1 MMEGKIR
8 QSRKSRSQR
17 DRVRRRDSS
26 GRGQANLQ
34 SPSSA
39 SEREASP
46 GKENA
51 GQNGAQPKSQAPG
64 ARALRPPRRRRRESS
79 SQEED
84 FIDGFAIA
92 SFSTMEALEKDM
104 SLKPQERKEKWDR
117 HLGKKPRESEHC
129 VSAEPNEKGQNKDA
143 GSSGRETD
151 RGKERV
157 KKKIPFKVHKQMK
170 VPAKR
175 SNRNSEDDSIR
186 EATSSQLSS
195 SRDCLS
201 DSSAQSLSGKGYSC
215 DSESDIDDKASEGS
229 ERLFSPAATK
239 GTSSNDKAEV
249 KAGGIPKVSGLER
262 SQELNTDVP
271 FVLPLHSPP
280 ATTTVVTSNSS
291 APTSS
296 AQASPLLKKEPRISV
311 PAPPRLTPQP
321 QLHSQPHPR
330 PQSQPQLL
338 PDFRIQPPSHIPPSL
353 SYQVH
358 HQVAHNGLNN
368 ISRSSSAS
376 SATSISLP
384 KHLPL
389 SPQIPPHHPSGPVLP
404 LSISNLAAS
413 HFPLRSQSQHQHHP
427 AMFATPPTLPP
438 PPAIPTNS
446 LVIPGHP
453 ADYSPSWQT
462 GRQSLTAL
470 AHSVHI
476 SAPACVPAPT
486 HRSQYE
492 METSSACL
500 PSCVPVTVSLHT
512 SLLISFNQPIMYCQ
526 PHSGILIGT
535 LSQASLLPP
544 PMSPHVENH
553 HSMTCRNRE
562 CQFDKYGPKLDNP
575 YFRHSNYFPSYPPAM
590 PGMPPML
597 PHSGPFGS
605 LQGAFQPKTSNP
617 IDVASRPGPVHHTL
631 LQKTPGVSDPYRAPV
646 RKPGKW
652 CAVHV
657 QIAWQIYHHQQK
669 IKYLLWNMEC
679 YPVQSEMSGTV
690 KDILQNI
697 EQQMQLDPHKLE
709 IGGKLDLFSRP
720 PAPSVFPGFHYP
732 QDLARPLFSTT
743 GSSHPASTPFG
754 PSPHHS
760 SFLPTSHLA
769 GRYPF
774 SRSSTFSSL
783 GNLGSNAFG
792 GLGSHTL
799 SHNSIFAHKDGP
811 GVQSF
816 SNPHEPWNRL
826 HRTPPSFP
834 TPPQWPK
841 PGDSERSSSVTNHD
855 RDRDLEKRDLSSK
868 EDRDKERDV
877 LDKSRHSTRSS
888 PASAP
893 VTHQISNLI
902 RSNSQTSNDPS
913 RQAGLSD
920 RERSKEPEREREIP
934 DRLRDPPPGV
944 EHKIKESRSP
954 IKESPSHEKRST
966 EDNTK
971 PVIQSVS
978 PYSKPALSENLKLS
992 NLMNKD
998 IERKP
1003 ELPTDLQKIKN
1014 DIKVKEECKED
1025 GDIMVVS
1032 SEPSQHSRTVEH
1044 PPPSLHG
1051 LPLPHTMAATMPISM
1066 SSVHQMNNMNVL
1078 DRSRM
1083 MTPLMG
1089 MNSLSGRERLPHPGF
1104 SWDTVRDPLRDAYR
1118 SLDLHRRMDFQLR
1131 TDPIH
1136 RFPTTSGFY
1145 DHERSYRDREPHDYN
1160 HENLLEARREQ
1171 ERLRQAEERERLHLR
1186 EELERARMHH
1196 LHSSP
1201 IESHLAHVPSFMPH
1215 LSGIHYPRLSPSAA
1229 MHNGILNRNPP
1240 TAALSAPPPLVP
1252 ASTTRPS
1259 SPRRTTPLTNSESR
1273 DYSPSRNPKEV
1284 EAR

>member
-1 MMEGKIR
+1 MDGKIR
-8 QSRKSRSQR
+8 QSRRSRSQR
-17 DRVRRRDSS
+17 DRVRRREAAARDP
-26 GRGQANLQ
+26 RNQ
-34 SPSSA
+34 SPSSG
-39 SEREASP
+39 SEKEPSP
-46 GKENA
+46 GKENGG
-51 GQNGAQPKSQAPG
+51 GQNCTAPRG
-64 ARALRPPRRRRRESS
+64 PPPAARTARPPRRRRRESS

-84 FIDGFAIA
+84 LIDGFAIA
-92 SFSTMEALEKDM
+92 SFNTLEALEKDM
-104 SLKPQERKEKWDR
+104 SLKPQERKEKWER
-117 HLGKKPRESEHC
+117 HPGKKPRESENC
-129 VSAEPNEKGQNKDA
+129 VSAEPSENGHNNDA
-143 GSSGRETD
+143 GSSEREAE

-157 KKKIPFKVHKQMK
+157 KKKLPLKLTKQ
-170 VPAKR
+170 
-175 SNRNSEDDSIR
+175 
-186 EATSSQLSS
+186 
-195 SRDCLS
+195 
-201 DSSAQSLSGKGYSC
+201 C
-215 DSESDIDDKASEGS
+215 DSESDVDDKTSTELELTRIRSALITSKASVGS
-229 ERLFSPAATK
+229 EKLFSPAANK
-239 GTSSNDKAEV
+239 GPTLNDKPEA
-249 KAGGIPKVSGLER
+249 KAANVPKVSGLER
-262 SQELNTDVP
+262 SRELSTDVP
-271 FVLPLHSPP
+271 FALPIPSPQP
-280 ATTTVVTSNSS
+280 VAAVVTSTSS

-296 AQASPLLKKEPRISV
+296 ARASPLLKKEPVISA

-321 QLHSQPHPR
+321 QPRPQSQPQPR
-330 PQSQPQLL
+330 PQSQPQLIPEL
-338 PDFRIQPPSHIPPSL
+338 RTQPPSHIPPPL
-353 SYQVH
+353 NYQVH

-389 SPQIPPHHPSGPVLP
+389 SPQIPPHHSSGPALP
-404 LSISNLAAS
+404 LSISNLATS
-413 HFPLRSQSQHQHHP
+413 HFSLRSQTQHQHHP

-438 PPAIPTNS
+438 PPALPTNS

-453 ADYSPSWQT
+453 AD
-462 GRQSLTAL
+462 
-470 AHSVHI
+470 
-476 SAPACVPAPT
+476 
-486 HRSQYE
+486 
-492 METSSACL
+492 
-500 PSCVPVTVSLHT
+500 T

-562 CQFDKYGPKLDNP
+562 CQFDKYAPKLDNP
-575 YFRHSNYFPSYPPAM
+575 YFRHSN
-590 PGMPPML
+590 
-597 PHSGPFGS
+597 
-605 LQGAFQPKTSNP
+605 TSNP
-617 IDVASRPGPVHHTL
+617 IDVAGRPGTVHHTL
-631 LQKTPGVSDPYRAPV
+631 LQKTPGVSDPYRPPV

-669 IKYLLWNMEC
+669 IK
-679 YPVQSEMSGTV
+679 
-690 KDILQNI
+690 
-697 EQQMQLDPHKLE
+697 QMQLDPHKLE

-720 PAPSVFPGFHYP
+720 PAPGVFPGFHYP

-743 GSSHPASTPFG
+743 GATHPATTPFG

-760 SFLPTSHLA
+760 SFLPTNHLA
-769 GRYPF
+769 DPF
-774 SRSSTFSSL
+774 SRSSTFSGL

-792 GLGSHTL
+792 GLGSHALT
-799 SHNSIFAHKDGP
+799 HNNIFTHKDGP
-811 GVQSF
+811 NLQNF
-816 SNPHEPWNRL
+816 NNPHEPWNRL

-841 PGDSERSSSVTNHD
+841 PTDSERSSSVTNHD
-855 RDRDLEKRDLSSK
+855 RDRERDREPEKRDLSLSK
-868 EDRDKERDV
+868 DDRDKERD
-877 LDKSRHSTRSS
+877 LMDKNRHSNRSS

-902 RSNSQTSNDPS
+902 RSNSQTSSDPI
-913 RQAGLSD
+913 RQVSLGE
-920 RERSKEPEREREIP
+920 RERSKEPEREHP
-934 DRLRDPPPGV
+934 DRLREPPIA

-954 IKESPSHEKRST
+954 VKETPSHDKRPS

-978 PYSKPALSENLKLS
+978 PYSKPALSESLKLT
-992 NLMNKD
+992 NLMSKD
-998 IERKP
+998 MERKT
-1003 ELPTDLQKIKN
+1003 ELPSDLQKIKN
-1014 DIKVKEECKED
+1014 DIKVKEERKED
-1025 GDIMVVS
+1025 SDVLVVG
-1032 SEPSQHSRTVEH
+1032 SEPSQHSRSVEH
-1044 PPPSLHG
+1044 PPPPTLHG
-1051 LPLPHTMAATMPISM
+1051 LSLPPSMAASMPISM
-1066 SSVHQMNNMNVL
+1066 GSVHQMNNMNVL

-1083 MTPLMG
+1083 MTPLIG
-1089 MNSLSGRERLPHPGF
+1089 MNPLSGRERLPHPGF
-1104 SWDTVRDPLRDAYR
+1104 SWDPMRDPLRDAYR

-1171 ERLRQAEERERLHLR
+1171 ERLRQVEERERLHLR

-1215 LSGIHYPRLSPSAA
+1215 LSGMHYPRLSPSTA

-1252 ASTTRPS
+1252 ASSTRPA

>member
-1 MMEGKIR
+1 MDGKIR

-17 DRVRRRDSS
+17 DRVRRRDPN
-26 GRGQANLQ
+26 GRDRPNQ

-39 SEREASP
+39 SEREHSP
-46 GKENA
+46 GKENTS
-51 GQNGAQPKSQAPG
+51 QNCPNPKSQASA
-64 ARALRPPRRRRRESS
+64 ARNARPPRRRRRESS

-84 FIDGFAIA
+84 LIDGFAIA
-92 SFSTMEALEKDM
+92 SFSTMEALELRDRPSQLSHSPVLSARVQKKDM
-104 SLKPQERKEKWDR
+104 SLKPQERKEKWER
-117 HLGKKPRESEHC
+117 HPGKKPRESEHC
-129 VSAEPNEKGQNKDA
+129 VSAEPSENGHNNDA
-143 GSSGRETD
+143 MSSGRETD

-157 KKKIPFKVHKQMK
+157 KKKIPLKIHTQMK
-170 VPAKR
+170 VPMKR
-175 SNRNSEDDSIR
+175 SGRNSEDDSIR

-215 DSESDIDDKASEGS
+215 DSESDIDDKNSADLELPRIRSGLVASKASEGS
-229 ERLFSPAATK
+229 EKLFSPAATK
-239 GTSSNDKAEV
+239 GPALNDKAEA
-249 KAGGIPKVSGLER
+249 KAGSIPKVSGLER
-262 SQELNTDVP
+262 SQELSTDVP
-271 FVLPLHSPP
+271 FVLPIHSPP
-280 ATTTVVTSNSS
+280 PITVVVTSTSS

-296 AQASPLLKKEPRISV
+296 ARASPLLKKEPLISA

-321 QLHSQPHPR
+321 QPRPQSQPQPR

-338 PDFRIQPPSHIPPSL
+338 PELRTQPPSHIPPPL
-353 SYQVH
+353 SYPGL

-368 ISRSSSAS
+368 I
-376 SATSISLP
+376 
-384 KHLPL
+384 
-389 SPQIPPHHPSGPVLP
+389 
-404 LSISNLAAS
+404 
-413 HFPLRSQSQHQHHP
+413 RSQSQHQHHP

-438 PPAIPTNS
+438 PPALPTNS

-453 ADYSPSWQT
+453 AD
-462 GRQSLTAL
+462 
-470 AHSVHI
+470 
-476 SAPACVPAPT
+476 
-486 HRSQYE
+486 
-492 METSSACL
+492 
-500 PSCVPVTVSLHT
+500 T

-562 CQFDKYGPKLDNP
+562 CQFDKYAPKLDNP
-575 YFRHSNYFPSYPPAM
+575 YFRHSNFFPSYPPAM
-590 PGMPPML
+590 PGMPPLL

-617 IDVASRPGPVHHTL
+617 IDVASRPGAVHHTL

-646 RKPGKW
+646 RVSKKPGKW

-720 PAPSVFPGFHYP
+720 PAPGVFPGFHYP

-743 GSSHPASTPFG
+743 GSAHPTATPFG

-760 SFLPTSHLA
+760 SFLPTNHLA

-774 SRSSTFSSL
+774 SRSSTFSGL

-799 SHNSIFAHKDGP
+799 SHNSIFAHKEGP
-811 GVQSF
+811 NVQSF
-816 SNPHEPWNRL
+816 NNPHEPWNRL

-855 RDRDLEKRDLSSK
+855 RDRESEKREISSSK
-868 EDRDKERDV
+868 EDRDKDRDL
-877 LDKSRHSTRSS
+877 LDKNRHSNRSS

-902 RSNSQTSNDPS
+902 RSNSQTSSDLT
-913 RQAGLSD
+913 RQVGLSE
-920 RERSKEPEREREIP
+920 RERPKEPERDIS
-934 DRLRDPPPGV
+934 DRLRDPPPIV

-954 IKESPSHEKRST
+954 VKEPPSHEKRSS

-978 PYSKPALSENLKLS
+978 PYSKPALSESLKLS

-1003 ELPTDLQKIKN
+1003 ELPADLQKIKN
-1014 DIKVKEECKED
+1014 DIKVKEERKED
-1025 GDIMVVS
+1025 SDVLVVS

-1044 PPPSLHG
+1044 PPPPSLHG

-1066 SSVHQMNNMNVL
+1066 GAVHQMSNMNVL

-1089 MNSLSGRERLPHPGF
+1089 MNPLPGRERLPHPGF
-1104 SWDTVRDPLRDAYR
+1104 SWDPVRDPLRDAYR

-1131 TDPIH
+1131 ADPIH
-1136 RFPTTSGFY
+1136 RFPTAAGFY

-1215 LSGIHYPRLSPSAA
+1215 LSGMHYPRLSPSAA

-1252 ASTTRPS
+1252 ASSTRPS

>member
-1 MMEGKIR
+1 MDGKIR
-8 QSRKSRSQR
+8 QSRRSRSQR
-17 DRVRRRDSS
+17 DRVRRREATARDP
-26 GRGQANLQ
+26 RNQ
-34 SPSSA
+34 SPSST
-39 SEREASP
+39 SEKEQSP
-46 GKENA
+46 GKENTS
-51 GQNGAQPKSQAPG
+51 QNCTNPKNQAST
-64 ARALRPPRRRRRESS
+64 ARNVRPPRRRRRESS

-84 FIDGFAIA
+84 LIDGFAIA
-92 SFSTMEALEKDM
+92 SFNTLEALEKDM
-104 SLKPQERKEKWDR
+104 SLKPQERKEKWER
-117 HLGKKPRESEHC
+117 HPGKKPRESENY
-129 VSAEPNEKGQNKDA
+129 VSTEPSENGHNNDA
-143 GSSGRETD
+143 GSSERETE

-157 KKKIPFKVHKQMK
+157 KKKHPLKITKQMK
-170 VPAKR
+170 VPASR
-175 SNRNSEDDSIR
+175 SGRNSEEDSIR
-186 EATSSQLSS
+186 EATSSQRSS

-201 DSSAQSLSGKGYSC
+201 DSSAQSLSGRGYSC
-215 DSESDIDDKASEGS
+215 DSESDNDDKTSTELELPRIRSGLITNKASLGS
-229 ERLFSPAATK
+229 EKLFSPAANK
-239 GTSSNDKAEV
+239 GPILNDKPEA
-249 KAGGIPKVSGLER
+249 KAATIPKVSGLER
-262 SQELNTDVP
+262 SRELSTDVP
-271 FVLPLHSPP
+271 FVLPIPSPQL
-280 ATTTVVTSNSS
+280 AAAIVTSTSS

-296 AQASPLLKKEPRISV
+296 ARASPLLKKEPVISV
-311 PAPPRLTPQP
+311 PAPPRPTPQP
-321 QLHSQPHPR
+321 LPRPLSQPHLR
-330 PQSQPQLL
+330 PQSQPQLI
-338 PDFRIQPPSHIPPSL
+338 PDFRTQHQSHIPPSL
-353 SYQVH
+353 NYQLH
-358 HQVAHNGLNN
+358 HQVAHNGLN
-368 ISRSSSAS
+368 I
-376 SATSISLP
+376 
-384 KHLPL
+384 
-389 SPQIPPHHPSGPVLP
+389 
-404 LSISNLAAS
+404 
-413 HFPLRSQSQHQHHP
+413 RSQTQHQHLP
-427 AMFATPPTLPP
+427 TMFATPPTLPP
-438 PPAIPTNS
+438 PPAIPANS
-446 LVIPGHP
+446 LVIPAHP
-453 ADYSPSWQT
+453 AD
-462 GRQSLTAL
+462 
-470 AHSVHI
+470 
-476 SAPACVPAPT
+476 
-486 HRSQYE
+486 
-492 METSSACL
+492 
-500 PSCVPVTVSLHT
+500 T

-562 CQFDKYGPKLDNP
+562 CQFDKYAPKLDNP
-575 YFRHSNYFPSYPPAM
+575 YFRHSNFFPTYPPAM
-590 PGMPPML
+590 PGMPSVL

-617 IDVASRPGPVHHTL
+617 IDVANRPGTVHHAL
-631 LQKTPGVSDPYRAPV
+631 LQKTPGVTDPYRPPV

-679 YPVQSEMSGTV
+679 YPIQNEMTDTV

-697 EQQMQLDPHKLE
+697 EQQMQLDPHKLD

-720 PAPSVFPGFHYP
+720 PAPGVFPGFHYP

-743 GSSHPASTPFG
+743 GSAHPATTPFG

-769 GRYPF
+769 GKYPF
-774 SRSSTFSSL
+774 SRSSTFSGL

-792 GLGSHTL
+792 GLGSHALT
-799 SHNSIFAHKDGP
+799 HNSIFAHKDGP
-811 GVQSF
+811 NLQSF
-816 SNPHEPWNRL
+816 NNPHEPWNRL

-841 PGDSERSSSVTNHD
+841 PGDSERSSSLTNHD
-855 RDRDLEKRDLSSK
+855 REREREPEKRDLCLNK
-868 EDRDKERDV
+868 DDRDKDRD
-877 LDKSRHSTRSS
+877 LIDKNRHSNRSS

-902 RSNSQTSNDPS
+902 RSNSQTSSDPI
-913 RQAGLSD
+913 RQASIGE
-920 RERSKEPEREREIP
+920 RERSKESEREHP
-934 DRLRDPPPGV
+934 DRLREPPIT
-944 EHKIKESRSP
+944 ELKIKESRSP
-954 IKESPSHEKRST
+954 VKETPSHDKRPS

-978 PYSKPALSENLKLS
+978 PYSKSALSESLKFS

-998 IERKP
+998 IDRKP
-1003 ELPTDLQKIKN
+1003 ELPSDLQKIKN
-1014 DIKVKEECKED
+1014 DIKVKEERKED
-1025 GDIMVVS
+1025 SDVLVVG

-1044 PPPSLHG
+1044 PPPSSLHG
-1051 LPLPHTMAATMPISM
+1051 LPMSHSMAATMPLSM

-1089 MNSLSGRERLPHPGF
+1089 MNPLSGRDRLQHPGF
-1104 SWDTVRDPLRDAYR
+1104 SWDPVRDPLRDAYR

-1201 IESHLAHVPSFMPH
+1201 IESQLAHMPSFMPH
-1215 LSGIHYPRLSPSAA
+1215 LSGMHYPRLSPSTA

-1252 ASTTRPS
+1252 ASSTRPA

>member
-1 MMEGKIR
+1 MDGKIR
-8 QSRKSRSQR
+8 QSRRSRSQR
-17 DRVRRRDSS
+17 DRVRRREAAARDP
-26 GRGQANLQ
+26 RNQ
-34 SPSSA
+34 SPSSG
-39 SEREASP
+39 SEKEPSP
-46 GKENA
+46 GKENGG
-51 GQNGAQPKSQAPG
+51 GQNCTAPRG
-64 ARALRPPRRRRRESS
+64 PPPAARTARPPRRRRRESS

-84 FIDGFAIA
+84 LIDGFAIA
-92 SFSTMEALEKDM
+92 SFNTLEALEKDM
-104 SLKPQERKEKWDR
+104 SLKPQERKEKWER
-117 HLGKKPRESEHC
+117 HPGKKPRESENC
-129 VSAEPNEKGQNKDA
+129 VSAEPSENGHNNDA
-143 GSSGRETD
+143 GSSEREAE

-157 KKKIPFKVHKQMK
+157 KKKLPLKLTKQMK
-170 VPAKR
+170 VPTSR
-175 SNRNSEDDSIR
+175 SGRNSEEDSIR
-186 EATSSQLSS
+186 EATSSQRSS
-195 SRDCLS
+195 SRDRLS
-201 DSSAQSLSGKGYSC
+201 DC
-215 DSESDIDDKASEGS
+215 DSESDVDDKASVGS
-229 ERLFSPAATK
+229 EKLFSPAANK
-239 GTSSNDKAEV
+239 GPTLNDKPEA
-249 KAGGIPKVSGLER
+249 KAANVPKVSGLER
-262 SQELNTDVP
+262 SRELSTDVP
-271 FVLPLHSPP
+271 FALPIPSPQP
-280 ATTTVVTSNSS
+280 VAAVVTSTSS

-296 AQASPLLKKEPRISV
+296 ARASPLLKKEPVISA

-321 QLHSQPHPR
+321 QPRPQSQPQPR
-330 PQSQPQLL
+330 PQSQPQLIPEL
-338 PDFRIQPPSHIPPSL
+338 RTQPPSHIPPPL
-353 SYQVH
+353 NYQVH

-389 SPQIPPHHPSGPVLP
+389 SPQIPPHHSSGPALP
-404 LSISNLAAS
+404 LSISNLATS
-413 HFPLRSQSQHQHHP
+413 HFSLRSQTQHQHHP

-438 PPAIPTNS
+438 PPALPTNS

-453 ADYSPSWQT
+453 AD
-462 GRQSLTAL
+462 
-470 AHSVHI
+470 
-476 SAPACVPAPT
+476 
-486 HRSQYE
+486 
-492 METSSACL
+492 
-500 PSCVPVTVSLHT
+500 T

-562 CQFDKYGPKLDNP
+562 CQFDKYAPKLDNP
-575 YFRHSNYFPSYPPAM
+575 YFRHSN
-590 PGMPPML
+590 
-597 PHSGPFGS
+597 
-605 LQGAFQPKTSNP
+605 TSNP
-617 IDVASRPGPVHHTL
+617 IDVAGRPGTVHHTL
-631 LQKTPGVSDPYRAPV
+631 LQKTPGVSDPYRPPV

-669 IKYLLWNMEC
+669 IK
-679 YPVQSEMSGTV
+679 
-690 KDILQNI
+690 
-697 EQQMQLDPHKLE
+697 QMQLDPHKLE

-720 PAPSVFPGFHYP
+720 PAPGVFPGFHYP

-743 GSSHPASTPFG
+743 GATHPATTPFG

-760 SFLPTSHLA
+760 SFLPTNHLA
-769 GRYPF
+769 
-774 SRSSTFSSL
+774 
-783 GNLGSNAFG
+783 A
-792 GLGSHTL
+792 
-799 SHNSIFAHKDGP
+799 HNNIFTHKDGP
-811 GVQSF
+811 NLQNF
-816 SNPHEPWNRL
+816 NNPHEPWNRL

-841 PGDSERSSSVTNHD
+841 PTDSERSSSVTNHD
-855 RDRDLEKRDLSSK
+855 RDRERDREPEKRDLSLSK
-868 EDRDKERDV
+868 DDRDKERD
-877 LDKSRHSTRSS
+877 LMDKNRHSNRSS

-902 RSNSQTSNDPS
+902 RSNSQTSSDPI
-913 RQAGLSD
+913 RQVSLGE
-920 RERSKEPEREREIP
+920 RERSKEPEREHP
-934 DRLRDPPPGV
+934 DRLREPPIA

-954 IKESPSHEKRST
+954 VKETPSHDKRPS

-978 PYSKPALSENLKLS
+978 PYSKPALSESLKLT
-992 NLMNKD
+992 NLMSKD
-998 IERKP
+998 MERKT
-1003 ELPTDLQKIKN
+1003 ELPSDLQKIKN
-1014 DIKVKEECKED
+1014 DIKVKEERKED
-1025 GDIMVVS
+1025 SDVLVVG
-1032 SEPSQHSRTVEH
+1032 SEPSQHSRSVEH
-1044 PPPSLHG
+1044 PPPPTLHG
-1051 LPLPHTMAATMPISM
+1051 LSLPPSMAASMPISM
-1066 SSVHQMNNMNVL
+1066 GSVHQMNNMNVL

-1083 MTPLMG
+1083 MTPLIG
-1089 MNSLSGRERLPHPGF
+1089 MNPLSGRERLPHPGF
-1104 SWDTVRDPLRDAYR
+1104 SWDPMRDPLRDAYR

-1171 ERLRQAEERERLHLR
+1171 ERLRQVEERERLHLR

-1215 LSGIHYPRLSPSAA
+1215 LSGMHYPRLSPSTA

-1252 ASTTRPS
+1252 ASSTRPA